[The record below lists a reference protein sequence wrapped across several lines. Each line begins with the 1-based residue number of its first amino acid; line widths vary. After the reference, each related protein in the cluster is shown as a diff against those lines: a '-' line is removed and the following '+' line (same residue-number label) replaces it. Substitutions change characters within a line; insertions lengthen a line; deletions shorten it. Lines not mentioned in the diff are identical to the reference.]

1 MSQEQDKI
9 FFRNYSIV
17 IGILAVFLLLCGI
30 IARQVTPVSEA
41 QEARRDQMTMKN
53 TAPVGES
60 RMEGDAPI
68 EVAAEEAMDEPMEEA
83 AAEALAAEPAATADA
98 GDPGKQVYSNLCFSC
113 HGTGL
118 PGVPQLGDKAGWEPR
133 IAQGMETLY
142 ERAIKG
148 FVGESGI
155 PMPPKGGNMSLSD
168 DEVKA
173 AVDYMVSA
181 AQ

>member
-1 MSQEQDKI
+1 MGQDQDKI

-17 IGILAVFLLLCGI
+17 IGILAVFLALCGI
-30 IARQVTPVSEA
+30 IASNVVPDNEA
-41 QEARRDQMTMKN
+41 QQARRDSMTQKN
-53 TAPVGES
+53 TAPVGET
-60 RMEGDAPI
+60 RMEGDAPL
-68 EVAAEEAMDEPMEEA
+68 EEAMEEA
-83 AAEALAAEPAATADA
+83 VAEEMAEEPAAEVAQEPAADA

-133 IAQGMETLY
+133 IAQGMDTLY

-173 AVDYMVSA
+173 AVDYMVSS